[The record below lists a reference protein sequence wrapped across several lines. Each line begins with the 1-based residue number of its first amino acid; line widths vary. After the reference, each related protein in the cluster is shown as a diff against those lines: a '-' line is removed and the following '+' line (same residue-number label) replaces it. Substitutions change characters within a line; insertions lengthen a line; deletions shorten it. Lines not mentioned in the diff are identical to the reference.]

1 MAERNNTMISVRKYT
16 SQFSKAMRMCGPST
30 GGRFGRKKSRGMNI
44 SAPSNFRRETT
55 CIPGLSNDELVSLR
69 ELAYEKALASQIG
82 IMDFDS
88 IPPRRLPP
96 AIPTRP
102 MGGPMSSNPVLVIR
116 DNEPKEKKKSG
127 FLSGKY

>member
-1 MAERNNTMISVRKYT
+1 MAEKNDTMVSVRKYT
-16 SQFSKAMRMCGPST
+16 SRFSKAMRMCGPST
-30 GGRFGRKKSRGMNI
+30 GGRFGRNKLRGMNI

-96 AIPTRP
+96 AIPARP
-102 MGGPMSSNPVLVIR
+102 MGGPMSSNPVIIIGG
-116 DNEPKEKKKSG
+116 EGPKEKKKPG
-127 FLSGKY
+127 MFTGKY